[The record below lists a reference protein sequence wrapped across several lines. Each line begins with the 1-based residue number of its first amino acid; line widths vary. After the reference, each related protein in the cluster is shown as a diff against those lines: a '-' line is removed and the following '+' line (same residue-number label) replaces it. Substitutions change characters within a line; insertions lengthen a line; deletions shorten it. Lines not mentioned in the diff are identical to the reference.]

1 MRSTPSA
8 SYSVTLRAEYPN
20 RAGSLGRIFTV
31 IGEAEGDVGAVDIVR
46 MQEERSIRDITV
58 NARDSEHGQQIAD
71 AIFRGALNCRA
82 REINEEMKLAAARA
96 LAEVIPEEDLSEDYI
111 IPNVFDERIV
121 PDVAEAVA
129 EAGRDSGVSRPSLEE
144 GDPMESP
151 SLSQR

>member
-1 MRSTPSA
+1 MGATPSA
-8 SYSVTLRAEYPN
+8 SYSVTLRVEYPT
-20 RAGSLGRIFTV
+20 RTGSLGEIFTT
-31 IGEAEGDVGAVDIVR
+31 IGETGGDVGAVDIV
-46 MQEERSIRDITV
+46 QQGERSIRDITV

-82 REINEEMKLAAARA
+82 REINEEMKLAARA

-151 SLSQR
+151 SLSQG